1 MLSQMSRPH
10 RGGFCVFIDL
20 LPVGCM
26 VFWMKVN
33 FDFNALLSW
42 AESGGLPF
50 CWEPSGDGQLFQL
63 RIGGHML
70 LHSARRRHG
79 DGELVLA
86 QLTNLILTKG
96 MRKPALS
103 MDTGGHFALRIPSP
117 MKDDQRLGQSLLWG
131 TADQEL
137 TAAFAGWPYQRLPK
151 TVHEPQPATLH
162 V

>member
-1 MLSQMSRPH
+1 
-10 RGGFCVFIDL
+10 
-20 LPVGCM
+20 M

-33 FDFNALLSW
+33 FDFDALLSW
-42 AESGGLPF
+42 AESGGLTF

-63 RIGGHML
+63 KIGGHML

-96 MRKPALS
+96 MHKPALS
-103 MDTGGHFALRIPSP
+103 MGSGGHFTFWIPSP
-117 MKDDQRLGQSLLWG
+117 LRDEQRLGKSIVWG
-131 TADQEL
+131 TADPEL
-137 TAAFAGWPYQRLPK
+137 IAAFAGWPYERLPK
-151 TVHEPQPATLH
+151 TVHDPQPTTLQ